1 MSDITV
7 AGLAELYTKYQAEL
21 RVAREQQREFRRSR
35 PAEFRAQLDDIE
47 AEITYLLVREHA
59 PQNMVEIGTF
69 HGWSTSWILRA
80 LRDNGA
86 GRLWSFDIVD
96 NVVRNIPAELS
107 ADRWTFTRGD
117 IRQNLGD
124 LPERVDYLF
133 IDAAH
138 NATFARWFIGD
149 LFPLMPAGI
158 PVSVHDVFHNSFAMP
173 FSEGA
178 VLMRWIRELKVDWFT
193 ASRKRAPEA
202 YTRLTEHRAALGL
215 TEAVHDGT
223 DNPMV
228 YFHLPATAARP
239 T

>member
-1 MSDITV
+1 MTQISVDSLI
-7 AGLAELYTKYQAEL
+7 ELYSKYQAEL
-21 RVAREQQREFRRSR
+21 RVARDEQRAFKAGRS
-35 PAEFRAQLDDIE
+35 AEFRAQLDDVE
-47 AEITYLLVREHA
+47 AEITYLLIREHA
-59 PQNMVEIGTF
+59 PRTVVEIGTF

-86 GRLWSFDIVD
+86 GRLFSFDIVD

-117 IRQNLGD
+117 VRQNLD
-124 LPERVDYLF
+124 SLPQPVDYLF

-138 NATFARWFIGD
+138 NASFAKWFIKD
-149 LFPLMPAGI
+149 LFPLVPAGI

-178 VLMRWIRELKVDWFT
+178 VLMRWLKEQRAPWFT
-193 ASRKRAPEA
+193 AAYKKAPREFA
-202 YTRLTEHRAALGL
+202 RLDAHRRSLGL
-215 TEAVHDGT
+215 TDAVHDGK

-228 YFHLPATAARP
+228 FFHLPAR
-239 T
+239 